1 MISVIMSTYN
11 ETAGE
16 LHGSIN
22 SILKQSYQ
30 DMEFIIINDNPER
43 DDLKEILKSYEN
55 SDARI
60 SVIEN
65 KKKIGL
71 AASLNAG
78 IKKAKGEYIAR
89 MDADDI
95 SLPHRLEKE
104 LDFLKKNDLDLVS
117 CFVIRMDEDGRELP
131 ADAQENCFTLIN
143 AGGLLP
149 VINFIKHPAVL
160 GKAQAFRKL
169 NGYRALVP
177 AEDYDLWLRMVTGGF
192 RIGCVGERLLKY
204 RIRCTGI
211 SKSNQY
217 RQYLTAGYVRHL
229 YKERM
234 KQGYDSFSEEHVKEY
249 LLKHGAYD
257 KKAADQYRETADS
270 YQAMLRNMRNKRYGR
285 CLMNAMKTLFMS
297 PAGLGMILAGVSIRL
312 KRRRLIQKQ
321 VAISRN
327 L

>member
-60 SVIEN
+60 SVI
-65 KKKIGL
+65 
-71 AASLNAG
+71 
-78 IKKAKGEYIAR
+78 
-89 MDADDI
+89 
-95 SLPHRLEKE
+95 
-104 LDFLKKNDLDLVS
+104 
-117 CFVIRMDEDGRELP
+117 
-131 ADAQENCFTLIN
+131 
-143 AGGLLP
+143 
-149 VINFIKHPAVL
+149 NFIKHPAVL

-192 RIGCVGERLLKY
+192 RIGCMGERLLKY
-204 RIRCTGI
+204 RVRRTGI

-217 RQYLTAGYVRHL
+217 RQYLTTGYVRHL

-249 LLKHGAYD
+249 LLKHAAYD
-257 KKAADQYRETADS
+257 KKAADRYRD
-270 YQAMLRNMRNKRYGR
+270 
-285 CLMNAMKTLFMS
+285 
-297 PAGLGMILAGVSIRL
+297 V
-312 KRRRLIQKQ
+312 
-321 VAISRN
+321 
-327 L
+327 

>member
-1 MISVIMSTYN
+1 METPLQINPVLQIRNKLMISVIMSTYN

-65 KKKIGL
+65 KKNIGL

-149 VINFIKHPAVL
+149 VINFIKPP
-160 GKAQAFRKL
+160 F
-169 NGYRALVP
+169 
-177 AEDYDLWLRMVTGGF
+177 
-192 RIGCVGERLLKY
+192 
-204 RIRCTGI
+204 
-211 SKSNQY
+211 
-217 RQYLTAGYVRHL
+217 
-229 YKERM
+229 
-234 KQGYDSFSEEHVKEY
+234 
-249 LLKHGAYD
+249 
-257 KKAADQYRETADS
+257 
-270 YQAMLRNMRNKRYGR
+270 
-285 CLMNAMKTLFMS
+285 
-297 PAGLGMILAGVSIRL
+297 
-312 KRRRLIQKQ
+312 
-321 VAISRN
+321 
-327 L
+327 